1 MPLKRQIWWNSD
13 TLYYNTDQTNR
24 IAGQWFRGKAKSA
37 AGVFPRER
45 TKAPSWQHG
54 QDSIEKSRRGF
65 QQRDFLVGLR

>member
-45 TKAPSWQHG
+45 TKAPLG
-54 QDSIEKSRRGF
+54 CTGRTP
-65 QQRDFLVGLR
+65 